1 MKRYSK
7 SKCDNIINITMYL
20 HPIIY
25 ENSEMLIDHISAAVT
40 FDRAKNRYHTDI
52 NPSRIINGPLSDYG
66 QELEPPIKDEWESL
80 ITDCKWLVR
89 ELEFVEITSSRS
101 TESGKS
107 EYVLVFGLDGNECG
121 TLVFDL
127 RLSDHPFDADFPDDY
142 KDIAVEYLTMHNIL
156 DGNATKAG
164 IDFSVEQIIVGSV
177 KNDTWDRALERL
189 YLLLRRLKRKIRHR
203 LNEGRG

>member
-40 FDRAKNRYHTDI
+40 FNRAKNRYHTDI

-107 EYVLVFGLDGNECG
+107 EYVSVFGLDGNECG

-156 DGNATKAG
+156 GGNATKAG